1 MEEQKTEP
9 MEEKQAENVEQ
20 QQPAKKERPTFLTVI
35 CILSFI
41 GVGFVVISNIVA
53 LIGGGV
59 SKAIMESTEEVMQ
72 AMETVEE
79 VPIVGESVTK
89 IVSNASTMA
98 AINIIAA
105 LVVLVGVLMMWS
117 LKKTGYY
124 IYIVGEIA
132 PVIALIV
139 LGGLLGGFMA
149 IFSSFIA
156 ILFIILYGLNVKHMA

>member
-1 MEEQKTEP
+1 
-9 MEEKQAENVEQ
+9 MEEKQAENVE
-20 QQPAKKERPTFLTVI
+20 QQPAKKERPTFLTVL

-59 SKAIMESTEEVMQ
+59 SKAILETSEEVME

-79 VPIVGESVTK
+79 VPVVGESVSK

-98 AINIIAA
+98 PINIIAA
-105 LVVLVGVLMMWS
+105 LVVLVGVLMMWR

-149 IFSSFIA
+149 IFSSLIA
-156 ILFIILYGLNVKHMA
+156 ILFIVLYGLNVKHMA

>member
-20 QQPAKKERPTFLTVI
+20 QQPAKKERPTFLTVL

-41 GVGFVVISNIVA
+41 GVGFVAISNIVA

-59 SKAIMESTEEVMQ
+59 SKAIMESSEEVME

-79 VPIVGESVTK
+79 VPVVGESVTK
-89 IVSNASTMA
+89 IVSSASTMA
-98 AINIIAA
+98 PINIIAA
-105 LVVLVGVLMMWS
+105 LVVLVGVFMMWN

-156 ILFIILYGLNVKHMA
+156 ILFIVLYGLNVKHMT

>member
-9 MEEKQAENVEQ
+9 MEKKQAENVEQ
-20 QQPAKKERPTFLTVI
+20 QQPATKERPTFLTVL

-59 SKAIMESTEEVMQ
+59 SKAIMESSEEVMQ
-72 AMETVEE
+72 AMEAVEE
-79 VPIVGESVTK
+79 VPGMESATK

-156 ILFIILYGLNVKHMA
+156 ILFIVLYGLNVKHMA

>member
-1 MEEQKTEP
+1 

-20 QQPAKKERPTFLTVI
+20 QQPATKERPTFLTVL

-41 GVGFVVISNIVA
+41 GVGLVVISNLVA

-59 SKAIMESTEEVMQ
+59 SKAIMESSEEVMQ
-72 AMETVEE
+72 AMEAVEE
-79 VPIVGESVTK
+79 VPVVGESVSK
-89 IVSNASTMA
+89 IVSSASTIA

-105 LVVLVGVLMMWS
+105 LVVLVGVFMMWS

>member
-20 QQPAKKERPTFLTVI
+20 QQPATKERPTFLTVL

-41 GVGFVVISNIVA
+41 GVGLVVISNLVA

-59 SKAIMESTEEVMQ
+59 SKAIMESSEEVMQ
-72 AMETVEE
+72 AMEAVEE
-79 VPIVGESVTK
+79 VPGVESVTK

-98 AINIIAA
+98 AINLIAA
-105 LVVLVGVLMMWS
+105 LVVLVGVFMMWS

-156 ILFIILYGLNVKHMA
+156 ILFIVLYGLNVKHMA